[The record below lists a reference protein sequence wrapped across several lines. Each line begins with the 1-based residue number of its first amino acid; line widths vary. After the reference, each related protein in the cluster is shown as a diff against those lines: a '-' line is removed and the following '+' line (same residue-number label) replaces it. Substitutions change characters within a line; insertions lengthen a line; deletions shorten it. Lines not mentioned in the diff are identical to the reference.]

1 MSELSF
7 PELDIDTDVEVLD
20 PAPKPAPEQ
29 PGALAL
35 LRERNLSELSAVDKG
50 IADLRAEHGSTS
62 YDITTA
68 HGYKLATARRHAVRL
83 VRYQVPKIVSARKAE
98 LKALTGELEGEA
110 DRIVNALKAIE
121 DPHHALIEAED
132 KRREAAKAEAKRL
145 DDERIA
151 GHQSGIQRIRSYV
164 QACQEPDMTA
174 ERIAKGIANLEAFK
188 VIPDRWQE
196 FAVPAANAQCE
207 TLETMRTLHAQAV
220 GREAEAARQEAIR
233 IENER
238 VAAELSEAR
247 RQLEEQAAAVRRQQ
261 EKLDADRA
269 EAARLAAEQ
278 EAREQEQTR
287 QTAADADRAH
297 QSALAD
303 ALTTA
308 EAATKPAALDP
319 IRPDDP
325 DAAPAPTLEEM
336 GGERQDP
343 ASYDD
348 DAPMAPMAA
357 EPAVEAFTL
366 SSINAAL
373 GFVLTEHFITQ
384 LGIDPERYDAK
395 KPIYTAIQRD
405 AIKALLIAHVQGAL

>member
-207 TLETMRTLHAQAV
+207 TLETMRTLHAQASW
-220 GREAEAARQEAIR
+220 REAEAARQEAIR

-238 VAAELSEAR
+238 VAAELAEAR

-269 EAARLAAEQ
+269 EATRLMAET
-278 EAREQEQTR
+278 EARELEQAR
-287 QTAADADRAH
+287 QTTLAADRVH
-297 QSALAD
+297 QAALAD
-303 ALTTA
+303 ALATA
-308 EAATKPAALDP
+308 EATSEPVCKHGPLADLVVAAVKPSSTRKAKP
-319 IRPDDP
+319 
-325 DAAPAPTLEEM
+325 E
-336 GGERQDP
+336 
-343 ASYDD
+343 
-348 DAPMAPMAA
+348 
-357 EPAVEAFTL
+357 VETFTL
-366 SSINAAL
+366 GAINAAL
-373 GFVLTEHFITQ
+373 GFDLSELFITQ
-384 LGIDPERYDAK
+384 LGVDPDHYDAK
-395 KPIYTAIQRD
+395 KPIYTVQKRAD
-405 AIKALLIAHVQGAL
+405 LKAALLTHIQGAL